1 MSRFRSNITV
11 IKGDGFYPQPQIR
24 KIYPDKDLLWK
35 FILQTVIVWVL
46 ALAAL
51 TVSTMFFIGI
61 TSRRRNPPF
70 FATPE
75 FQLFAIT
82 AFIVLTLILG
92 PLVLLSLYFYV
103 RSMEFIVHGDEI
115 IVRKGLFNK
124 TIKYCPFRTITNIST
139 EVGVFDRI
147 FEIGCINIQT
157 SGSSGT
163 SGGKPEEKLEGL
175 KVYREIREYII
186 TQIRV
191 AGGMGITDKATIHQS
206 ILDELLLVKEGFRK
220 YKRKKRDE

>member
-1 MSRFRSNITV
+1 MSKIHPGITL
-11 IKGDGFYPQPQIR
+11 IKGDGSYPPPKIR
-24 KIYPDKDLLWK
+24 RIYPDKDLLWK
-35 FILQTVIVWVL
+35 YILQAFIAWLL
-46 ALAAL
+46 ALVL
-51 TVSTMFFIGI
+51 LVFSTMFFIGI
-61 TSRRRNPPF
+61 SSRKINPPF

-75 FQLFAIT
+75 FQLFALMV
-82 AFIVLTLILG
+82 FIVLTLILG
-92 PLVLLSLYFYV
+92 PLVLLSLFLYY

-115 IVRKGLFNK
+115 LVKKGLFNK

-139 EVGVFDRI
+139 EVGLLDRI

-175 KVYREIREYII
+175 RVYNEIREYII

-191 AGGMGITDKATIHQS
+191 AGGMGSPPKEMIQQS
-206 ILDELLLVKEGFRK
+206 ILDELLLVKKGFK
-220 YKRKKRDE
+220 EFKMKKRDE